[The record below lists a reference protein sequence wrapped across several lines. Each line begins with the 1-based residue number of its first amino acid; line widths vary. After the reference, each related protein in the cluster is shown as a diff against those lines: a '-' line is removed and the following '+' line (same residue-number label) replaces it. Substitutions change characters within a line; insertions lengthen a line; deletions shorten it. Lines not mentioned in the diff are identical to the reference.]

1 MKKLTINFS
10 NLKQVKRTKPD
21 SGFGGV
27 VQVILTTVAI
37 FLASQVVAGII
48 VGVFLGVSHHGKNI
62 SGLFESPGAQFAY
75 VLFAESA
82 AIGLVYWV
90 LKLKKVRFGKIGL
103 DRRPKW
109 SDLGSGLLGFGAYYG
124 ILIIVLA
131 VASWLIPE
139 LNINQNQDVGFGNL
153 SSPLDHVFAFMSLV
167 ILAPIGEEV
176 LMRGYLY
183 TGLRAKLQYL
193 PSLLIT
199 SVIFGTA
206 HLEFGNGTPLVW
218 VAAIS
223 TFILSIVLVYKREKT
238 GALYAGILIHILN
251 NLVAFLVHF

>member
-1 MKKLTINFS
+1 VKKLTFNS
-10 NLKQVKRTKPD
+10 KDLKQIKVKKPTP
-21 SGFGGV
+21 GFGGV
-27 VQVILTTVAI
+27 AQVIVTTIGI
-37 FLASQVVAGII
+37 FLASQIVAGVLIGI
-48 VGVFLGVSHHGKNI
+48 FLGVTHHGKNI
-62 SGLFESPGAQFAY
+62 AGLFDSAGAQFAY
-75 VLFAESA
+75 VLVAETV
-82 AIGLVYWV
+82 AIGLVYWA
-90 LKLKKVRFGKIGL
+90 LKFKKVQFRKIGF
-103 DRRPKW
+103 DRRPRW

-124 ILIIVLA
+124 VLIVVLA
-131 VASWLIPE
+131 AASWLIPE
-139 LNINQNQDVGFGNL
+139 LNINQSQDVGFNSL
-153 SSPLDHVFAFMSLV
+153 SSPLDHLFAFMSLV

-223 TFILSIVLVYKREKT
+223 TFILSVVLVYKREKT